1 MEKNV
6 NISKE
11 ISASSAAGE
20 IRQTVLENGLR
31 VITADRPQLETVS
44 LGVWVNTGAA
54 NESKA
59 DNGISHFIEH
69 MVFKGSKKRNSLQI
83 SEDIEN
89 VGGRID
95 GCTSPDFTWFCTQM
109 LKDDLELAT
118 DVICDFIANPTF
130 DAAEMEKEKEVVVQ
144 EIKRSADAPERVI
157 FNCLKQAAFPHQPL
171 GQTNLGTPE
180 NVRAFNQERLLHYMR
195 RHYTAD
201 NMVAA
206 AVGRVDHDS
215 FVKMVRERMSA
226 LPEHRDF
233 TEVPQCY
240 IGGSRIECR
249 NMEQTHLALG
259 FEGASLLNPDY
270 YRYLVLSAILGRGTA
285 SRLFREV
292 REKRGLVY
300 SVFSSNLAFKPA
312 GVFTINAATTPK
324 ELNGLLAV
332 VATEIK
338 KLMNDKVSETELRRA
353 KTKIKANQL
362 MSLENSLTT
371 AEITARQILLF
382 GRVIPTAEIVEKI
395 ETITADDLQL
405 LAQKIFTSTPSYA
418 LLGNNSGNYPAYC
431 DVKELLK

>member
-11 ISASSAAGE
+11 ISASSADGE
-20 IRQTVLENGLR
+20 IRQTVLENGLH

-144 EIKRSADAPERVI
+144 EIKRSADAPDRVI

-171 GQTNLGTPE
+171 GQTTLGTPE
-180 NVRAFNQERLLHYMR
+180 NVRAFNKERLLHYMR

-201 NMVAA
+201 NMVAV

-312 GVFTINAATTPK
+312 GRLYNQSRNNSQRAERFAGGRR
-324 ELNGLLAV
+324 NGNQKAD
-332 VATEIK
+332 EQQ
-338 KLMNDKVSETELRRA
+338 SQRGRA
-353 KTKIKANQL
+353 
-362 MSLENSLTT
+362 S
-371 AEITARQILLF
+371 ARQNADQ
-382 GRVIPTAEIVEKI
+382 GKPTDVAGKLISGGGNHSAAD
-395 ETITADDLQL
+395 TAVRTRHPDG
-405 LAQKIFTSTPSYA
+405 
-418 LLGNNSGNYPAYC
+418 GNR
-431 DVKELLK
+431 